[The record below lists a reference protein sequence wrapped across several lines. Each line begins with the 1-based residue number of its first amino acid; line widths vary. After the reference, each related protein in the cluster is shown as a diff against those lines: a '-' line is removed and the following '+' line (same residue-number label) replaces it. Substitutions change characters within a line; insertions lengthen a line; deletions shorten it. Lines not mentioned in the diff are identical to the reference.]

1 MAVRGKKQIMLGSFL
16 VCMLCAVFV
25 LRGGADSHEEY
36 PVTRVSVILPHKDD
50 GYWNL
55 VAEGITE
62 KQEEIGA
69 RYNIDISMIM
79 PQLNYNVDQMV
90 DILKQQIAAQ
100 VDVLVVQGT
109 EHPGFRD
116 ALLEAYEQG
125 IKIICVDTDLND
137 FPEHLYIGTDNYA
150 AGRMLGEELVKLT
163 GGKARLAII
172 SGEQGYSNLE
182 QRLQGLMDVICDYPE
197 IDPGEVRY
205 DRYDGLTVMRLY
217 QELSGEADVT
227 VYLEG
232 TGGIT
237 LVSMFQQS
245 DDTYDYILGFDAYE
259 GVKSGVL
266 NGIVKQDTQQMGHL
280 VVEEIANYIEDG
292 EYSSDNIYTGI
303 HWVTAENYDEV
314 IK

>member
-1 MAVRGKKQIMLGSFL
+1 MAGRVKKQMILGCFL

-25 LRGGADSHEEY
+25 LRSGADSHEEY

-62 KQEEIGA
+62 KQEEIGS
-69 RYNIDISMIM
+69 RYNMDISMIM

-182 QRLQGLMDVICDYPE
+182 QRLQGLMDVIRDYPE
-197 IDPGEVRY
+197 IEPGEVRY

-237 LVSMFQQS
+237 LVSMFQES

-280 VVEEIANYIEDG
+280 VVEEIANYIENG
-292 EYSSDNIYTGI
+292 EYSSDNIYTDI

>member
-1 MAVRGKKQIMLGSFL
+1 MAGRVKKQIVLGSFL
-16 VCMLCAVFV
+16 VCMLCAAFV
-25 LRGGADSHEEY
+25 LRSGADSHEEY

-62 KQEEIGA
+62 KQEEIGG
-69 RYNIDISMIM
+69 RYNIDISMII

-125 IKIICVDTDLND
+125 IKIICVDTDLSD
-137 FPEHLYIGTDNYA
+137 FPDHLYVGTDNYA
-150 AGRMLGEELVKLT
+150 AGRLLGEELVKLT

-182 QRLQGLMDVICDYPE
+182 QRLQGLMDVIRDYPE
-197 IDPGEVRY
+197 IEPGEVRY

-237 LVSMFQQS
+237 LVSMFQKA

-292 EYSSDNIYTGI
+292 EYSSDNIYTDI

>member
-1 MAVRGKKQIMLGSFL
+1 MAGRVKKQMILGCFL

-25 LRGGADSHEEY
+25 LRSGADSHEEY

-62 KQEEIGA
+62 KQEEIGS
-69 RYNIDISMIM
+69 RYNMDISMIM

-182 QRLQGLMDVICDYPE
+182 QRLQGLMDVIRDYPE
-197 IDPGEVRY
+197 IEPGEVRY

-237 LVSMFQQS
+237 LVSMFQES

>member
-1 MAVRGKKQIMLGSFL
+1 MAGRGNKQMILGCFL

-25 LRGGADSHEEY
+25 LRSGADSHEEY

-62 KQEEIGA
+62 KQEEIGS
-69 RYNIDISMIM
+69 RYNMDISMIM

-182 QRLQGLMDVICDYPE
+182 QRLQGLMDVIRDYPE
-197 IDPGEVRY
+197 IEPGEVRY

-237 LVSMFQQS
+237 LVSMFQES

-280 VVEEIANYIEDG
+280 VVEEIANYIENG
-292 EYSSDNIYTGI
+292 EYSSDNIYTDI